1 MSTDRNDRMDYF
13 KGILMFGVLLG
24 HAITAF
30 KTGQSLDVG
39 IHVFVRTYDMPFFIL
54 ISGIFMA
61 KSVDKYVPW
70 KNILNK
76 LSSILIPLVFWN
88 VLFYLIRLAV
98 ASVLGSGVFSKDAF
112 MAALTGRWFLWAALL
127 CFCLMIVIC
136 GLFKTM
142 AMRLVASIVISVLFL
157 FVPKDLWNIAFMF
170 PFYALGFFTDWGIS
184 QFSKNTI

>member
-112 MAALTGRWFLWAALL
+112 MAALTGSWFLWAALL
-127 CFCLMIVIC
+127 CSCLMIVIC